1 MQGIKEP
8 KGAMVSFRI
17 SKEEKELLNKRS
29 KKINTSISNYCRY
42 AVLNKKVNYIS
53 GIKDVLPELNRIG
66 NNLNQ
71 IAYKLNSRAIFN
83 ADFEN
88 IRLEFEILLG
98 DIYAVMK
105 GDDVDSN
112 H

>member
-1 MQGIKEP
+1 MQGTQGT
-8 KGAMVSFRI
+8 KGTMVSFRI
-17 SKEEKELLNKRS
+17 SKEEKEHLIKKS